1 MAGGTKGKSSL
12 VVDVCMGSFYPSVS
26 HYLIKVEFRMLSAVV
41 VAMLLSE
48 GGDLYRV
55 GIQFQ
60 GKISKGFPCLNKKKM
75 KKSVCVCYGPHAE
88 ADRGSKI
95 QKINLS
101 QLSS

>member
-41 VAMLLSE
+41 VATLLSE